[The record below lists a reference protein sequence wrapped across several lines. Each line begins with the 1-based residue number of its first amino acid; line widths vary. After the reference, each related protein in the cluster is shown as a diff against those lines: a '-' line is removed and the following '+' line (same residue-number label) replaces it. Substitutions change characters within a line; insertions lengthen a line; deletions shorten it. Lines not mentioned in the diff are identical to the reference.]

1 MIPGRYLGLTSAVD
15 RGLLFALVMQGMA
28 KCEAGAWVF
37 LHTSNFFSPLVHP
50 AVWWAG
56 VRFRW
61 AQGMVTAQLDS
72 ATSPSCFYL
81 FLVKHGNSPVFLE
94 RQPLPP
100 QFQVICRMPSA
111 WGRDSP
117 GPGLGD
123 KWGGCPMEA
132 EQHLWVWS
140 SSNK

>member
-1 MIPGRYLGLTSAVD
+1 MKQVLGYFCTPP
-15 RGLLFALVMQGMA
+15 
-28 KCEAGAWVF
+28 
-37 LHTSNFFSPLVHP
+37 TFFPL
-50 AVWWAG
+50 WC
-56 VRFRW
+56 
-61 AQGMVTAQLDS
+61 AQQCGGQESGFGGHRVTAQLDP

-132 EQHLWVWS
+132 KQHLWVWS